1 MEYQLLPA
9 TTYQVP
15 TRQVRRRVLNT
26 IIEDEQQ
33 SEIDGR
39 NLINDGARLQTS
51 KTSSMSPQYQ
61 NSQSLIPPASAWNES
76 TSPVSMSSAS
86 SPSMSYRPDFDDLY
100 DVTDEE
106 GDEATIIMNPAL
118 FIRPTSHCS
127 DSTKRDSISS
137 TGSRKRF
144 PSLVIPSPSLWPTV
158 QTIQS
163 AKKHSPI
170 PPTPPPKIPMSPAV
184 LSFLTRDVI
193 TSTAPPSLDGS
204 LSSEQLACSSAPVTP
219 IMHINAGEVAQW
231 GQDVRLRPDSLASEH
246 TAIDSEP
253 ATPEIEFR
261 IEDPGQW
268 TLGVQHHIV
277 ISEDEPVPA
286 SASRALASDS
296 PLLGN
301 KQDAA
306 EGGIELHPN
315 AMATLQHLSLSGSS
329 GSPIS
334 DKDLDSSHEMQ
345 EVMTPPARPR
355 SAELVTPASL
365 QSPYSMTA
373 LSIPSPGGFFSSLA
387 PGARRTWCVNA
398 SGPSSAAPPSS
409 TTAEQFYSCPWNTIS
424 SDPVERVIELYETD
438 TDGPPT
444 ARQLPLATP
453 NTVILAEPE
462 AEAEVEEI
470 KTTEL
475 VYEYDEKYEHELQQL
490 ASANLDRTTVWLA
503 AQSSYLA
510 ALRETNPVNEVGVRP
525 ASNIESGIKHER
537 EQSLDSTMKKA
548 VRFLEADGQTPDGAP
563 STEARKESVYYRAF
577 QHVSNNTH
585 REDAFIHSQSR
596 FDAVQASRVCLRETH
611 VDQLMGS
618 FGLTCAER
626 ISPPRP
632 ISLMP
637 GTSDEADPTSEQK
650 VIARVERERQ
660 ALDQIKP
667 PMWIIEAL
675 KFLNGGELLNS
686 PASKILAGSLPALPG
701 TDGTSSRRARILDL
715 GGQGSC
721 DWAWHCAKMYRNVKT
736 YTVVTKQQVINT
748 SIRGPHNHRQ
758 VSVPQLWK
766 LPFRNAHFDVIS
778 ARSLP
783 TFLKTDKHGEATQDE
798 YDMCLKECLRC
809 LKPGGYLEFSVLD
822 SEIVNP
828 GPLGSAMSVE
838 FGFNLKTRG
847 YDAAPTKSWLS
858 RVRRAGFMDIKRAWL
873 YLPMGAPSARTE
885 PLRETPSPMVADQT
899 STPVEAVRGVL
910 GSTANAANISGMVSS
925 WAWEQWMLKLQ
936 MEMGKGEDHLLEGV
950 GAVFEEGRNLGAGWR
965 CLSGWARKPL

>member
-9 TTYQVP
+9 TTYQP
-15 TRQVRRRVLNT
+15 PPRQVRRRVLNT

-33 SEIDGR
+33 SEIDGPQSIDDLSR
-39 NLINDGARLQTS
+39 VQTL
-51 KTSSMSPQYQ
+51 KTSGFSPQYQ
-61 NSQSLIPPASAWNES
+61 HSQLLIPPASAWNDS
-76 TSPVSMSSAS
+76 TSPVSMSSSS
-86 SPSMSYRPDFDDLY
+86 SPSSSNRPDFDDLY

-106 GDEATIIMNPAL
+106 GDEATGMNHAV
-118 FIRPTSHCS
+118 FIRPASTCS
-127 DSTKRDSISS
+127 ESTKRDSISS
-137 TGSRKRF
+137 SGSRRRF
-144 PSLVIPSPSLWPTV
+144 PSLVIPSPSLWPTI

-163 AKKHSPI
+163 AKKYSPI

-184 LSFLTRDVI
+184 LSFLTRDVPA
-193 TSTAPPSLDGS
+193 STAPPSLDGS
-204 LSSEQLACSSAPVTP
+204 LTSEQLACSSAPATP
-219 IMHINAGEVAQW
+219 IVQINAGEVAHW
-231 GQDVRLRPDSLASEH
+231 GQDVRLRPDSLASEQ
-246 TAIDSEP
+246 TTFDSEP
-253 ATPEIEFR
+253 VTPEIEFR

-268 TLGVQHHIV
+268 DIGVQHHIV
-277 ISEDEPVPA
+277 INGDESVPA
-286 SASRALASDS
+286 STSRCLPLDS

-301 KQDAA
+301 EPEVAD
-306 EGGIELHPN
+306 GGIELHPN
-315 AMATLQHLSLSGSS
+315 AMATLQHLSLSEAH
-329 GSPIS
+329 GSPRS
-334 DKDLDSSHEMQ
+334 DEELHSSHEMQ
-345 EVMTPPARPR
+345 EVLTPPARPR
-355 SAELVTPASL
+355 SVELVTPASL

-398 SGPSSAAPPSS
+398 SGPPSAAPPSS
-409 TTAEQFYSCPWNTIS
+409 TTAEQFYSCPWNSVS

-444 ARQLPLATP
+444 ARQMPLATP
-453 NTVILAEPE
+453 NTVIAVEPE

-475 VYEYDEKYEHELQQL
+475 VYEYDEKYEQELQQL

-510 ALRETNPVNEVGVRP
+510 ALRETNPVNEVGTNQ
-525 ASNIESGIKHER
+525 ASNRESIIKHGR
-537 EQSLDSTMKKA
+537 EQSLDSPMKKA
-548 VRFLEADGQTPDGAP
+548 VRFLETEGQNPDDTTSA
-563 STEARKESVYYRAF
+563 EARKESIYYRAF
-577 QHVSNNTH
+577 QHVSNSTH

-611 VDQLMGS
+611 VDQLMGN
-618 FGLTCAER
+618 FGLTCAEK

-632 ISLMP
+632 ISFMP
-637 GTSDEADPTSEQK
+637 GTSDEADATLEQK

-667 PMWIIEAL
+667 PMWIIDAL

-686 PASKILAGSLPALPG
+686 PASKILVGILPPLPG
-701 TDGTSSRRARILDL
+701 TDGTTSRRARILDL
-715 GGQGSC
+715 GGQPSC
-721 DWAWHCAKMYRNVKT
+721 DWAWHCAKKYRNVKT
-736 YTVVTKQQVINT
+736 YTVVTKQQVIDT

-758 VSVPQLWK
+758 ITVPHLWK
-766 LPFRNAHFDVIS
+766 LPFRDAHFDVIS
-778 ARSLP
+778 ARSLH
-783 TFLKTDKHGEATQDE
+783 TFLKTERHGEATQDE
-798 YDMCLKECLRC
+798 YEICLKECLRC

-858 RVRRAGFMDIKRAWL
+858 RLRRAGFMDIKRAWL
-873 YLPMGAPSARTE
+873 YLPMGAPSAKAG
-885 PLRETPSPMVADQT
+885 PLRETPSPVLAEEVC
-899 STPVEAVRGVL
+899 TPVEAVHGPV

-936 MEMGKGEDHLLEGV
+936 MEMGKGENHLLEGV

>member
-9 TTYQVP
+9 TTYQP
-15 TRQVRRRVLNT
+15 PPRQVRRRVLNT

-39 NLINDGARLQTS
+39 NSTDDRSRNLTL
-51 KTSSMSPQYQ
+51 KTSSMSPQDQ
-61 NSQSLIPPASAWNES
+61 HSQSLIPPASGWNGF
-76 TSPVSMSSAS
+76 TSPVSMSTSS
-86 SPSMSYRPDFDDLY
+86 SPSLSYRPDFDDLY

-106 GDEATIIMNPAL
+106 GDEATVMNPAV
-118 FIRPTSHCS
+118 FIRPASVCS
-127 DSTKRDSISS
+127 DSTKRDSTSS

-144 PSLVIPSPSLWPTV
+144 PSLVIPSPSLWPTI

-184 LSFLTRDVI
+184 LSFLTRDI
-193 TSTAPPSLDGS
+193 PTSTAPPSLDGS

-219 IMHINAGEVAQW
+219 IMQINAGEVAQW
-231 GQDVRLRPDSLASEH
+231 GRDVRLRPDSLASQH
-246 TAIDSEP
+246 TEIDSEP
-253 ATPEIEFR
+253 VTPEIEFR
-261 IEDPGQW
+261 IEDPAQW
-268 TLGVQHHIV
+268 DLGVRHHLV
-277 ISEDEPVPA
+277 ISEDKPVPA
-286 SASRALASDS
+286 SAGALVPSDS
-296 PLLGN
+296 PVLGN
-301 KQDAA
+301 GQEVA
-306 EGGIELHPN
+306 EGGVELHPN
-315 AMATLQHLSLSGSS
+315 AMVTLQHLSLSEVS

-334 DKDLDSSHEMQ
+334 EKELDSSHEMQ
-345 EVMTPPARPR
+345 EVMTRPARPR

-398 SGPSSAAPPSS
+398 SGPPSAAPPSS
-409 TTAEQFYSCPWNTIS
+409 TTAEQFYSCPWNTVS

-444 ARQLPLATP
+444 ARQMPMATP
-453 NTVILAEPE
+453 NTVIAAEPE

-475 VYEYDEKYEHELQQL
+475 VYEYDEKYEQDLQQL

-510 ALRETNPVNEVGVRP
+510 ALRETNPVNEVGP
-525 ASNIESGIKHER
+525 ASTVGNGLKHAR
-537 EQSLDSTMKKA
+537 EQSLDSPMKKA
-548 VRFLEADGQTPDGAP
+548 VRFLETDAQPDETP
-563 STEARKESVYYRAF
+563 SIEARKESIYYRAF

-585 REDAFIHSQSR
+585 RDDAFIHSQPR
-596 FDAVQASRVCLRETH
+596 YDAVQASRVCLRETH

-618 FGLTCAER
+618 FGLTCTER

-637 GTSDEADPTSEQK
+637 GTSDEADATAEQK

-660 ALDQIKP
+660 ALEQIKP

-686 PASKILAGSLPALPG
+686 PASKILSGSLPPLSG

-715 GGQGSC
+715 GGQASC
-721 DWAWHCAKMYRNVKT
+721 DWAWHCAKKYRNVKT
-736 YTVVTKQQVINT
+736 YTVVTKQQVTNT

-758 VSVPQLWK
+758 ISVPQLWK
-766 LPFRNAHFDVIS
+766 LPFRDAHFDVIS
-778 ARSLP
+778 ARSLH

-798 YDMCLKECLRC
+798 YDLCLKECLRC

-822 SEIVNP
+822 SEIVNS

-858 RVRRAGFMDIKRAWL
+858 RLRRAGFMDIKRAWL
-873 YLPMGAPSARTE
+873 YLPMGAPSAKSE
-885 PLRETPSPMVADQT
+885 PLRETPSPVLADQT
-899 STPVEAVRGVL
+899 CRPVEAVHGPL

-965 CLSGWARKPL
+965 CLSGWTRKPL